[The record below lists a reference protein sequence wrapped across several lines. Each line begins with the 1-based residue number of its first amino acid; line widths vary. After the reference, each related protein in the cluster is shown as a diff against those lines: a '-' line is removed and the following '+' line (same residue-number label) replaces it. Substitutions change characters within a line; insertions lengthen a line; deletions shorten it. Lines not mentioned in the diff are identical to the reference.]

1 VRNHLARFLKPFLL
15 SVIFGVLIGFARY
28 ELPIYSRAENRPG
41 ITASEFVNLVRT
53 DPSRAILQGMTASKF
68 ASLLRPH
75 GADAVR
81 DLTIY
86 PTLDGK
92 NYVRGTIVISAN
104 NLQPF
109 QFNANNP
116 FEFGSTIPGHDI
128 RDFLAK
134 ECPKLSYRYAWWDST
149 TRRLCGGFPVRQRR
163 GKRCPNFS
171 TCRLQSACRCSQPP
185 CPRCRSIQDRS
196 PQRHDRA
203 IPWHNRRANP
213 QLAHRQ
219 TSRGARSLPLTRPR
233 YLRAARAK
241 NRSKRIP
248 RPILPRF
255 PRPRSQQALT
265 ALEPNAHPAVR
276 HSLRTEANRPA
287 RMAMPSRSL

>member
-149 TRRLCGGFPVRQRR
+149 TAQVGIWGASATLLLGVVFAVASLFVSGGEKGVQISLLADSKAPAAAPSLPAPAADLSKIEALNAMIEQSLGITAEQTLSSPTAKPAEAPVRSLSHVPDTFAPPEQKTDPKEYR
-163 GKRCPNFS
+163 GQYYPV
-171 TCRLQSACRCSQPP
+171 
-185 CPRCRSIQDRS
+185 
-196 PQRHDRA
+196 
-203 IPWHNRRANP
+203 
-213 QLAHRQ
+213 
-219 TSRGARSLPLTRPR
+219 SRGRDRN
-233 YLRAARAK
+233 K
-241 NRSKRIP
+241 
-248 RPILPRF
+248 
-255 PRPRSQQALT
+255 
-265 ALEPNAHPAVR
+265 H
-276 HSLRTEANRPA
+276 
-287 RMAMPSRSL
+287 